1 MLYMT
6 DKSRIRNFCIIAHID
21 HGKSTL
27 ADRLIE
33 HTGAVLR
40 REMKD
45 RMLDTLELEQERGIT
60 IKLQTA
66 RLNFPYKREQSKVED
81 KSTLPENGEYILN
94 LIDTPGH
101 VDFSYE
107 VSRSV
112 AASEGCLLLV
122 DVTQGVQAQ
131 TLTTV
136 YKAMEYN
143 LKIIPVLN
151 KVDMDI
157 AETERVKA
165 EVMETFGF
173 AEEEIILASGK
184 TGIGVPD
191 ILNAIVER
199 IPAPDKFSSQV
210 YTPEQSDLDAMDNTP
225 VGEATNFTG
234 TTKALIFDAF
244 FHEYKGA
251 TALVKVISGEIK
263 KNEKLFMIGTGTE
276 VTPIEIGYLTPKML
290 KTDLIREGE
299 VGYVATGLKDIHV
312 VHSGDTIT
320 KWETDGSHKNI
331 EILTGYK
338 SPKPM
343 VYASLYPVEASDY
356 PQFAEAL
363 EKLSLNDA
371 ALTYQKEYSQAL
383 GTGFVCGFLG
393 LLHLEITQDR
403 LEREYGIDLIGTTP
417 TVEFRVQ
424 LTSKDYGKIGVNVSN
439 IETET
444 NIATIRTAAEFP
456 EPTYSA
462 EIYEPWVKLEL
473 ITPEEYIGPV
483 MELCQKHRAV
493 YKSMHFLSRL
503 SNNSKHAVIEY
514 EMPTVEI
521 IVNFFDKL
529 KSISHGYA
537 SMDYSFL
544 DYRQGD
550 IVKVGILVNEEPVEA
565 LSFLTHRSNSQ
576 RRGKEI
582 VEKLKDIIP
591 RQNFKVPIQ
600 AAIGGNVIARETIAA
615 YKKDVLAKLY
625 GGDITRKLKL
635 LENQK
640 KGKKKMKTFGKVEI
654 PKEAFL
660 EALKVE

>member
-1 MLYMT
+1 MS
-6 DKSRIRNFCIIAHID
+6 DINKIRNFCIIAHID

-33 HTGAVLR
+33 FTGAVTQ

-66 RLNFPYKREQSKVED
+66 RLNYPYKGEKTE
-81 KSTLPENGEYILN
+81 KGEYTLN

-157 AETERVKA
+157 AETERVRQ
-165 EVMETFGF
+165 EVIETFGF
-173 AEEEIILASGK
+173 DESEIILASGK
-184 TGIGVPD
+184 TGIGVQD
-191 ILNAIVER
+191 ILDAIVER
-199 IPAPDKFSSQV
+199 IPAPDKFNSKV
-210 YTPEQSDLDAMDNTP
+210 YTPEQSDLDAIDNNLKTKG
-225 VGEATNFTG
+225 V
-234 TTKALIFDAF
+234 TKALVFDAF
-244 FHEYKGA
+244 FHEYKGV
-251 TALVKVISGEIK
+251 TALVKLVSGEIK
-263 KNEKLFMIGTGTE
+263 KGQKVYMLGTQIDVE
-276 VTPIEIGYLTPKML
+276 PIEIGYLTPKMV
-290 KTDLIREGE
+290 KSESIVEGE
-299 VGYVATGLKDIHV
+299 VGYIATGLKDIHK

-320 KWETDGSHKNI
+320 LHDLDTSFKDI
-331 EILTGYK
+331 APLTGYQA
-338 SPKPM
+338 PKPM

-356 PQFAEAL
+356 VKFAEAL

-417 TVEFRVQ
+417 TVEFQVK
-424 LTSKDYGKIGVNVSN
+424 LTTKDYTKVQNINVSY
-439 IETET
+439 IDAET
-444 NIATIRTAAEFP
+444 NVATIRTAAEFP
-456 EPTYSA
+456 DGSFTD
-462 EIYEPWVKLEL
+462 EIYEPWVKLE
-473 ITPEEYIGPV
+473 IMTPEEYIGPV
-483 MELCQKHRAV
+483 MELCQSHRGL
-493 YKSMHFLSRL
+493 YKSMHFLNKL
-503 SNNSKHAVIEY
+503 SSENKHAVLHY

-537 SMDYSFL
+537 SMDYNFIENKK
-544 DYRQGD
+544 GD
-550 IVKVGILVNEEPVEA
+550 IVKVAILVNEEPVEA
-565 LSFLTHRSNSQ
+565 LSFLTHRTNAQ
-576 RRGKEI
+576 RRGRE
-582 VEKLKDIIP
+582 VVAKLKDIIP
-591 RQNFKVPIQ
+591 KQNFKIPIQ
-600 AAIGGNVIARETIAA
+600 AAIGGQVIARETIAA

-625 GGDITRKLKL
+625 GGDVTRKLKL
-635 LENQK
+635 LEKQK
-640 KGKKKMKTFGKVEI
+640 KGKKKMKAFGKVEI